1 MEREITVSRLERLE
15 KPGISALSP
24 QDPQIPAW
32 VFGSMENVNA
42 DTVIACKKK
51 CHPPFF
57 WTPPTTGKRNRRLFM
72 KLLFKQRL
80 FSWLDSYDIYDEAGN
95 TVYTV
100 KGQLSWG
107 HCLKIFDARNREVG
121 TVKEKIFT
129 WRPQFEMYLGDRY
142 VGCIRKEFTLFRPQF
157 TVDCS
162 GWQVQGE
169 IFEWDYTVLDA
180 ALRQVATVSKEVLH
194 WTDTYVLDI
203 ADSADALGVLMLVLA
218 IDAEKCSRG
227 NG

>member
-1 MEREITVSRLERLE
+1 
-15 KPGISALSP
+15 
-24 QDPQIPAW
+24 
-32 VFGSMENVNA
+32 
-42 DTVIACKKK
+42 
-51 CHPPFF
+51 
-57 WTPPTTGKRNRRLFM
+57 M
-72 KLLFKQRL
+72 KLIFKQRL

-129 WRPQFEMYLGDRY
+129 WRPQFEMYLGERY

-157 TVDCS
+157 TVDRS

-180 ALRQVATVSKEVLH
+180 AGRQIATVSKEVLR

-203 ADSADALGVLMLVLA
+203 RDPADALGVLMLVLA

-227 NG
+227 NS